1 MATQQVNAAK
11 LKSTGVNLTNL
22 AAKMKSEMNKLDEN
36 IQKVSSVW
44 SGEASASYLKRYQAD
59 KANLAQLT
67 QILQQMGAALG
78 EFSNSYTQADN
89 KAMDL
94 VHIHELADRD
104 YTKTS
109 DGQKQRVMLARA
121 LCQQPDII
129 VLDEPTSFLDIRYKL
144 EFLSI
149 IQNFSLGFVVIML

>member
-44 SGEASASYLKRYQAD
+44 SGEASASYSKRYQAD

-94 VHIHELADRD
+94 VHK
-104 YTKTS
+104 Y
-109 DGQKQRVMLARA
+109 
-121 LCQQPDII
+121 
-129 VLDEPTSFLDIRYKL
+129 
-144 EFLSI
+144 
-149 IQNFSLGFVVIML
+149 LGK

>member
-11 LKSTGVNLTNL
+11 LKSTGDNLTNL
-22 AAKMKSEMNKLDEN
+22 AAKMKTEMNKLDEN
-36 IQKVSSVW
+36 IQKVTSEW

-94 VHIHELADRD
+94 VHK
-104 YTKTS
+104 Y
-109 DGQKQRVMLARA
+109 
-121 LCQQPDII
+121 
-129 VLDEPTSFLDIRYKL
+129 
-144 EFLSI
+144 
-149 IQNFSLGFVVIML
+149 LGK

>member
-1 MATQQVNAAK
+1 MASQQVNAAK

-67 QILQQMGAALG
+67 QIDVYKRQVRD
-78 EFSNSYTQADN
+78 TADLYF
-89 KAMDL
+89 KSC
-94 VHIHELADRD
+94 V
-104 YTKTS
+104 
-109 DGQKQRVMLARA
+109 
-121 LCQQPDII
+121 
-129 VLDEPTSFLDIRYKL
+129 KL
-144 EFLSI
+144 S
-149 IQNFSLGFVVIML
+149 SS

>member
-1 MATQQVNAAK
+1 MASQQVNAAK

-36 IQKVSSVW
+36 IQKVSSGW

-59 KANLAQLT
+59 KANLAQ
-67 QILQQMGAALG
+67 ILQQMGATLG

-94 VHIHELADRD
+94 VHK
-104 YTKTS
+104 Y
-109 DGQKQRVMLARA
+109 
-121 LCQQPDII
+121 
-129 VLDEPTSFLDIRYKL
+129 
-144 EFLSI
+144 
-149 IQNFSLGFVVIML
+149 LGK

>member
-36 IQKVSSVW
+36 IQKVASVW

-94 VHIHELADRD
+94 VHK
-104 YTKTS
+104 Y
-109 DGQKQRVMLARA
+109 
-121 LCQQPDII
+121 
-129 VLDEPTSFLDIRYKL
+129 
-144 EFLSI
+144 
-149 IQNFSLGFVVIML
+149 LGK

>member
-1 MATQQVNAAK
+1 MASQQVNAAK

-67 QILQQMGAALG
+67 QIYSRWEQHLENFPTAIRRQIIKLWIL
-78 EFSNSYTQADN
+78 YTNIWANREVSINGRCKHQSGTQT
-89 KAMDL
+89 
-94 VHIHELADRD
+94 IE
-104 YTKTS
+104 
-109 DGQKQRVMLARA
+109 
-121 LCQQPDII
+121 
-129 VLDEPTSFLDIRYKL
+129 KL
-144 EFLSI
+144 F
-149 IQNFSLGFVVIML
+149 Q

>member
-44 SGEASASYLKRYQAD
+44 SGEASSSYLKRYQSD

-94 VHIHELADRD
+94 VHK
-104 YTKTS
+104 Y
-109 DGQKQRVMLARA
+109 
-121 LCQQPDII
+121 
-129 VLDEPTSFLDIRYKL
+129 
-144 EFLSI
+144 
-149 IQNFSLGFVVIML
+149 LGK

>member
-44 SGEASASYLKRYQAD
+44 SGEASASYLKPYQAD
-59 KANLAQLT
+59 KAHLAQLT

-94 VHIHELADRD
+94 VHK
-104 YTKTS
+104 Y
-109 DGQKQRVMLARA
+109 
-121 LCQQPDII
+121 
-129 VLDEPTSFLDIRYKL
+129 
-144 EFLSI
+144 
-149 IQNFSLGFVVIML
+149 LGK

>member
-59 KANLAQLT
+59 KAGPADPDLTADGSSSRRIFQQLHP
-67 QILQQMGAALG
+67 G
-78 EFSNSYTQADN
+78 
-89 KAMDL
+89 
-94 VHIHELADRD
+94 R
-104 YTKTS
+104 
-109 DGQKQRVMLARA
+109 
-121 LCQQPDII
+121 
-129 VLDEPTSFLDIRYKL
+129 
-144 EFLSI
+144 
-149 IQNFSLGFVVIML
+149 

>member
-1 MATQQVNAAK
+1 MASQQVNAAK
-11 LKSTGVNLTNL
+11 LKSTGANLTNL

-36 IQKVSSVW
+36 IQKVFSVW

-94 VHIHELADRD
+94 VHK
-104 YTKTS
+104 Y
-109 DGQKQRVMLARA
+109 
-121 LCQQPDII
+121 
-129 VLDEPTSFLDIRYKL
+129 
-144 EFLSI
+144 
-149 IQNFSLGFVVIML
+149 LGK

>member
-44 SGEASASYLKRYQAD
+44 SEEASASYLKRYQAD

-94 VHIHELADRD
+94 VHK
-104 YTKTS
+104 Y
-109 DGQKQRVMLARA
+109 
-121 LCQQPDII
+121 
-129 VLDEPTSFLDIRYKL
+129 
-144 EFLSI
+144 
-149 IQNFSLGFVVIML
+149 LGK

>member
-1 MATQQVNAAK
+1 MASQQVNAAK

-44 SGEASASYLKRYQAD
+44 SGEASASYLMRYQAD
-59 KANLAQLT
+59 KENLAQLT

-94 VHIHELADRD
+94 VHK
-104 YTKTS
+104 Y
-109 DGQKQRVMLARA
+109 
-121 LCQQPDII
+121 
-129 VLDEPTSFLDIRYKL
+129 
-144 EFLSI
+144 
-149 IQNFSLGFVVIML
+149 LGK

>member
-1 MATQQVNAAK
+1 MASQQVNAAK

-44 SGEASASYLKRYQAD
+44 RGEASASYLKRYQAD

-94 VHIHELADRD
+94 VHK
-104 YTKTS
+104 Y
-109 DGQKQRVMLARA
+109 
-121 LCQQPDII
+121 
-129 VLDEPTSFLDIRYKL
+129 
-144 EFLSI
+144 
-149 IQNFSLGFVVIML
+149 LGK